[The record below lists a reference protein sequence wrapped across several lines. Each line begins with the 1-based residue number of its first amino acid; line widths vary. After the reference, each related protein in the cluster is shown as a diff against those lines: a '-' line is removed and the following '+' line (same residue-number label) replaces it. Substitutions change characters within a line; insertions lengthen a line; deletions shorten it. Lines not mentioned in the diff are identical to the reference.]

1 MKVGSKVQLLR
12 AMQLIPVGA
21 STPRGADL
29 RNFDKGAQFD
39 LIGISGEKATVKD
52 SDGNFWTVLLE
63 FLGLVQEVS
72 QIDGNITIN
81 EGIGLGKRIVNWF
94 KSLGNIKLP
103 SWLRKK

>member
-1 MKVGSKVQLLR
+1 MKIGSKVQLLQS
-12 AMQLIPVGA
+12 MQLIPVSA

-29 RNFDKGAQFD
+29 TTFNKGAQFT
-39 LIGISGEKATVKD
+39 LVNVEGEKAVVKD
-52 SDGNFWTVLLE
+52 DSGNFWTVLME
-63 FLGLVQEVS
+63 FLGLAQEVS